1 MKNLSKQIDEIVEQ
15 AIFTLSDKVSGTLF
29 LELLKY
35 KVIDK
40 LKEIKIHI
48 EDDTKTTNKTIFEDT
63 TKKVDIN
70 FIYNETKAVN
80 LLSELKDHILLINL
94 NNQINLQIE
103 DDKTKK
109 LYNINLN
116 PSTGVVLS
124 RGTKY
129 SLSYSHK
136 SIFIEIYLVDKKVYV
151 ENLK

>member
-15 AIFTLSDKVSGTLF
+15 AIFTLSHKVSGTLF

-80 LLSELKDHILLINL
+80 LLSQLKDHILLINL